1 MTMTT
6 TQTTKTIP
14 IVFRSPPP
22 PQVITTMMNRG
33 AASRLLWLAV
43 LVAAAARCC
52 SAFVVATRKSS
63 NNNAVQSK
71 FRKLQ
76 QRERSHAPLHLGS
89 PGHFGDEE
97 GPAVTAAAAP
107 QRRRLFLQAAVA
119 AALVT
124 VGTFTSVVEPAG
136 ATYSAYSHREDD
148 WQQRQKDGAV
158 QFSSAASLRSQLRE
172 IAPMNASERRL
183 FCPNGTPS
191 AVSPLMENKCGDR
204 LAMPSVYGRT
214 EDTMGNSIPGFAGG
228 FYSSGMT
235 SSAISSSSSMADTGG
250 LPSYSK
256 YTGK

>member
-1 MTMTT
+1 M
-6 TQTTKTIP
+6 
-14 IVFRSPPP
+14 
-22 PQVITTMMNRG
+22 
-33 AASRLLWLAV
+33 LWLAV

-52 SAFVVATRKSS
+52 SAFVTSTSSS
-63 NNNAVQSK
+63 NNNHAVQYK
-71 FRKLQ
+71 FRKVQ
-76 QRERSHAPLHLGS
+76 QERERSHAPLHLGNA
-89 PGHFGDEE
+89 GHSGEE
-97 GPAVTAAAAP
+97 VGPAVTAAAP
-107 QRRRLFLQAAVA
+107 VGPKRRRRRLFWQAAVA
-119 AALVT
+119 ATTALVT
-124 VGTFTSVVEPAG
+124 VGTTFLPVVVEPAH

-228 FYSSGMT
+228 FYSAGMS
-235 SSAISSSSSMADTGG
+235 SSAISSSMADTGG

>member
-1 MTMTT
+1 MMTT
-6 TQTTKTIP
+6 TTQNNKNHSDK
-14 IVFRSPPP
+14 IVRSSPPPP
-22 PQVITTMMNRG
+22 PQVKTTTMMNRG
-33 AASRLLWLAV
+33 ALRLLWLAV
-43 LVAAAARCC
+43 LMAAAARCC
-52 SAFVVATRKSS
+52 SAFVLSSS
-63 NNNAVQSK
+63 NHDAAQSK
-71 FRKLQ
+71 YRKLQ

-89 PGHFGDEE
+89 VGHPGDEE
-97 GPAVTAAAAP
+97 EPAVTTAAP
-107 QRRRLFLQAAVA
+107 KRRRLFLQTAAA
-119 AALVT
+119 AALVAM
-124 VGTFTSVVEPAG
+124 GTFTSMVEPAQ

-228 FYSSGMT
+228 FYSSGMS
-235 SSAISSSSSMADTGG
+235 SSAISSSSSADTGG